1 VCVVMRVQAA
11 LLGIKITNYGK
22 RRTPKNE
29 ESQDYRNS
37 DYFVVVADSV
47 CPEQAGGGHKAAL
60 CHDYD
65 AVSPAVDSYFHNG
78 LYSGACYSQLY
89 AAGASQIPVA
99 ARKAIV
105 RTCAG
110 PGDIVL

>member
-1 VCVVMRVQAA
+1 MRVVMCAPAV
-11 LLGIKITNYGK
+11 LLGIKIANDGK

-37 DYFVVVADSV
+37 DCFIVVADSV

-65 AVSPAVDSYFHNG
+65 AVSPAVDSYFYNG
-78 LYSGACYSQLY
+78 LYSGDCHSQLR
-89 AAGASQIPVA
+89 AAGASQAPVA
-99 ARKAIV
+99 GRKAIV
-105 RTCAG
+105 MTCAG
-110 PGDIVL
+110 PGDRVL

>member
-1 VCVVMRVQAA
+1 MCVVMCAPTA
-11 LLGIKITNYGK
+11 LLGIKITNDGK

-29 ESQDYRNS
+29 ESQDYPNS
-37 DYFVVVADSV
+37 DCFIVVADSV

-78 LYSGACYSQLY
+78 LYSGACHSHLR
-89 AAGASQIPVA
+89 AAGASQAAVA
-99 ARKAIV
+99 GRKAIV
-105 RTCAG
+105 STCAG
-110 PGDIVL
+110 PGDRVL